1 MKPIIDYDDN
11 NILCPV
17 SDNMAIHS
25 AGNTYMRMSEN
36 RAMDVSTR
44 KTHLISSWPNDKEE
58 K

>member
-1 MKPIIDYDDN
+1 MKPIIDYEDN

-17 SDNMAIHS
+17 SDNMAIDS
-25 AGNTYMRMSEN
+25 AGNIYMRMSKN
-36 RAMDVSTR
+36 RAMDVSTG